1 MNLKDIIKIA
11 APVVLGP
18 AVGGAVSGFLPA
30 AIASNPM
37 IRSALVSGIGSLAF
51 GGKPKDALRSA
62 LLGGIGGAM
71 FPGQEAMQ
79 GTNASQNAVQL
90 AGQNKNM
97 GAAANQLAGATPPPA
112 STNAPTGIGSVFG
125 RGTAPNATKDLT
137 MSGELLRGLKFA
149 GEDEGNLLFK
159 ILNTRMGEGLAAG
172 LVAQLLAGGD
182 EEDGPG
188 RGSYESRPFGGG
200 YGGGQLGGIR
210 YADGGLADA
219 PDYYPRRNGG
229 IDPSEGSGTKDDVP
243 ALLMA
248 GEFVMTKDAV
258 EGAGGGNVQKG
269 IKNMYT
275 MMDQF
280 ERMA

>member
-1 MNLKDIIKIA
+1 MKFKDILKIA

-18 AVGGAVSGFLPA
+18 VAGSAVSSFLPA

-71 FPGQEAMQ
+71 FPGQEAAQ
-79 GTNASQNAVQL
+79 ATQASQL
-90 AGQNKNM
+90 AGKGPPGMMPQIPAQTTP
-97 GAAANQLAGATPPPA
+97 AAGTGTAQ
-112 STNAPTGIGSVFG
+112 GIGSVFG
-125 RGTAPNATKDLT
+125 RGIAPGAEAKT
-137 MSGELLRGLKFA
+137 MSGELLKSLKFA
-149 GEDEGNLLFK
+149 GEQEDGNLLFK
-159 ILNTRMGEGLAAG
+159 LLNTQMGEGLAAG

-182 EEDGPG
+182 EEDGPAP
-188 RGSYESRPFGGG
+188 GSYESRPFGGG

-210 YADGGLADA
+210 YAEGGLADA

-229 IDPSEGSGTKDDVP
+229 IDPSEGSGTEDDVP

-258 EGAGGGNVQKG
+258 EGAGGGDVQKG

>member
-1 MNLKDIIKIA
+1 MKFKDILKIA

-18 AVGGAVSGFLPA
+18 VAGSAVSSFLPA

-71 FPGQEAMQ
+71 FPGQEAAQ
-79 GTNASQNAVQL
+79 ATQASQL
-90 AGQNKNM
+90 AGKGPPGMMPQIPAQTTP
-97 GAAANQLAGATPPPA
+97 AAGTGTAQGIA
-112 STNAPTGIGSVFG
+112 SVIGK
-125 RGTAPNATKDLT
+125 GTAPNVTKDLT
-137 MSGELLRGLKFA
+137 MSGELLRSLNFA
-149 GEDEGNLLFK
+149 GEDKGNLLFK
-159 ILNTRMGEGLAAG
+159 LLNTQMGEGLAAG

-182 EEDGPG
+182 EEDGPAP
-188 RGSYESRPFGGG
+188 GSYESRPFGGG

-210 YADGGLADA
+210 YAEGGLADA

-229 IDPSEGSGTKDDVP
+229 IDPSEGSGTEDDVP

-258 EGAGGGNVQKG
+258 EGAGGGDVQKG

>member
-37 IRSALVSGIGSLAF
+37 ISSALVSGIGSLAF

-71 FPGQEAMQ
+71 SSGQEAMQ

-90 AGQNKNM
+90 AAQNKSM
-97 GAAANQLAGATPPPA
+97 GAAANQLAGGSPPA
-112 STNAPTGIGSVFG
+112 GTGAAQGIGSVFG

-137 MSGELLRGLKFA
+137 MSGELLKGLNFA

-172 LVAQLLAGGD
+172 LVAQILAGGD

>member
-1 MNLKDIIKIA
+1 MKFKDILKIA

-18 AVGGAVSGFLPA
+18 VAGSAVSSFLPA

-112 STNAPTGIGSVFG
+112 GTGTAQGIGSVFG
-125 RGTAPNATKDLT
+125 RGIAPGAEAKT
-137 MSGELLRGLKFA
+137 MSGELLKSLKFA
-149 GEDEGNLLFK
+149 GEQEDGNLLFK
-159 ILNTRMGEGLAAG
+159 LLNTQMGEGLAAG

-182 EEDGPG
+182 EEDGPAP
-188 RGSYESRPFGGG
+188 GSYESRPFGGG

-210 YADGGLADA
+210 YAEGGLADA

-229 IDPSEGSGTKDDVP
+229 IDPSEGSGTEDDVP

-258 EGAGGGNVQKG
+258 EGAGGGDVRKG

>member
-1 MNLKDIIKIA
+1 MKLKDIIKIA

-18 AVGGAVSGFLPA
+18 AAGSAISGFLPA

-51 GGKPKDALRSA
+51 GGKSKDALRSA

-79 GTNASQNAVQL
+79 GANAAQQASASTVGSMDAARASQFPQ
-90 AGQNKNM
+90 
-97 GAAANQLAGATPPPA
+97 PPT
-112 STNAPTGIGSVFG
+112 STNAPTGIASVFG
-125 RGTAPNATKDLT
+125 RGTAPGAEAKT
-137 MSGELLRGLKFA
+137 MSGELLKGLKFA
-149 GEDEGNLLFK
+149 GEQDDGNLLFRL
-159 ILNTRMGEGLAAG
+159 LNTNLGEGLAAG

-182 EEDGPG
+182 EEEELG
-188 RGSYESRPFGGG
+188 RGSFESRPFGGG
-200 YGGGQLGGIR
+200 YGGGRLGGIR